1 MDWKSLNGQYRI
13 CLANQIWTSFRKCR
27 VQNLVTASFKEYFR
41 EDSAMHFLQRPK
53 DKKKSKQPNQK
64 KNYNNDQNNV

>member
-53 DKKKSKQPNQK
+53 DKKKIKTTKPK
-64 KNYNNDQNNV
+64 KKL